1 MGGILLLSGLCRNR
15 EGERIMKTLYIWETN
30 EKNANF
36 LFFLAT
42 VEAQLTAK
50 NIALIRVVVLLTG
63 REEEAMC
70 LYQKKSNWQL
80 QANLEDICKIK
91 SNLGSVM

>member
-1 MGGILLLSGLCRNR
+1 M
-15 EGERIMKTLYIWETN
+15 
-30 EKNANF
+30 
-36 LFFLAT
+36 
-42 VEAQLTAK
+42 EALLTAK
-50 NIALIRVVVLLTG
+50 NIALIIVVGLLTG

-91 SNLGSVM
+91 KQYWACDVAWNWSFLQL